1 MQDETRVGNY
11 DTVNFSVGND
21 NRADGLNYK

>member
-21 NRADGLNYK
+21 SRPDGLNRK